1 MEDTHLNDIQLF
13 EYANGELDDGDRLRA
28 DGHIAHCDECRS
40 LLTLAESGASALQ
53 SSPRFDLRAERLSST
68 INELG
73 PQEKRETRGVI
84 PWRRWLT
91 VLAPVAAVAGVV
103 VIVVI
108 ANNGG
113 DSGASESA
121 APAQEAV
128 AEAAAP
134 TSADGEGRALQG
146 SAQAADEAAAD
157 AALAEPDSADLFSE
171 AAPAEAP
178 SAPTV
183 EAASED
189 ASAAESAPAPAEEP
203 ARAEEP
209 AAASPAPAAEL
220 APSPAE
226 EPAPS
231 PAVPEGDG
239 LIASV
244 TGPAE
249 VVVAFL
255 ATMEIESSIAPDGAV
270 EVAREVADATAEALA
285 AEFPAGPVVVR
296 VIEGG

>member
-1 MEDTHLNDIQLF
+1 MEDTHLNDIELF

-28 DGHIAHCDECRS
+28 DGHTAHCDECRS

-53 SSPRFDLRAERLSST
+53 SSPRFDVPAERFRST

-73 PQEKRETRGVI
+73 PQEERETRGVV

-103 VIVVI
+103 AIIVITS
-108 ANNGG
+108 NGG
-113 DSGASESA
+113 DNGASESA

-134 TSADGEGRALQG
+134 ASADGEGRSLQG
-146 SAQAADEAAAD
+146 SAQAADEAAPE
-157 AALAEPDSADLFSE
+157 AALAEPDSADLSSE
-171 AAPAEAP
+171 AAPAEAA
-178 SAPTV
+178 SAPTE

-189 ASAAESAPAPAEEP
+189 ASAAESAPAPAEEL
-203 ARAEEP
+203 ALAEEP
-209 AAASPAPAAEL
+209 AAATPAPAAEP

-226 EPAPS
+226 EPAPP
-231 PAVPEGDG
+231 PAVPDGDI
-239 LIASV
+239 LITSV

-270 EVAREVADATAEALA
+270 EVAREAADATAEALE
-285 AEFPAGPVVVR
+285 EFPVGPVVVR
-296 VIEGG
+296 VTEGG